1 MGAWPLPTGDSLV
14 VPSRAQVNLLG
25 PCDRS
30 FQTRPLTMSSAA
42 RPIARETPSPGA
54 ARHVGMGAC
63 NRPRVLQS
71 CRSTPDVG
79 SSSSEEYRWST
90 SKDCSNVIATRWSR
104 HTEKLAA
111 AGAFPLYPFI
121 YFPIRRTGPS

>member
-14 VPSRAQVNLLG
+14 VPSRAEVYLLG
-25 PCDRS
+25 PKIFPSDRR
-30 FQTRPLTMSSAA
+30 FQTTPLTMSSAA
-42 RPIARETPSPGA
+42 RPIAHETPGPGA

-79 SSSSEEYRWST
+79 RQQ
-90 SKDCSNVIATRWSR
+90 
-104 HTEKLAA
+104 
-111 AGAFPLYPFI
+111 F
-121 YFPIRRTGPS
+121 

>member
-30 FQTRPLTMSSAA
+30 FQTTPLTMSSAA

-54 ARHVGMGAC
+54 ARHIGMAAC
-63 NRPRVLQS
+63 NRRRVLQI
-71 CRSTPDVG
+71 RRYTPDRDVLLRPWPV
-79 SSSSEEYRWST
+79 EYSRPRI
-90 SKDCSNVIATRWSR
+90 KDS
-104 HTEKLAA
+104 
-111 AGAFPLYPFI
+111 
-121 YFPIRRTGPS
+121 PITAWTA

>member
-30 FQTRPLTMSSAA
+30 FQTTPLTMSSAA

-71 CRSTPDVG
+71 CRSTPDV
-79 SSSSEEYRWST
+79 SAAPWSSEEYRWST
-90 SKDCSNVIATRWSR
+90 SKD
-104 HTEKLAA
+104 
-111 AGAFPLYPFI
+111 
-121 YFPIRRTGPS
+121 

>member
-14 VPSRAQVNLLG
+14 VPSRAQVNLQLG

-30 FQTRPLTMSSAA
+30 FQTRPPTMSSAA

-90 SKDCSNVIATRWSR
+90 SKDCSNVYNCNSVEPT
-104 HTEKLAA
+104 H
-111 AGAFPLYPFI
+111 
-121 YFPIRRTGPS
+121 

>member
-14 VPSRAQVNLLG
+14 VPSRALVNVLG

-30 FQTRPLTMSSAA
+30 FQTTPLTMSSAA

-79 SSSSEEYRWST
+79 SSCSEEYRWST
-90 SKDCSNVIATRWSR
+90 SPLRTELQLGGADTRR
-104 HTEKLAA
+104 CLAA